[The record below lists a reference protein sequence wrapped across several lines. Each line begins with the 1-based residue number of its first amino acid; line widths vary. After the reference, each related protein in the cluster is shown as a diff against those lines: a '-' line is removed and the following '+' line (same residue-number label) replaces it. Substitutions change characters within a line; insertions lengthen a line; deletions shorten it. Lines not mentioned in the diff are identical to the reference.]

1 MIHNRIIV
9 KGEEVFSV
17 DAPLFGIAPTT
28 SGYTLQVATDGKTF
42 SDVEE
47 VAAAANYIVKDNC
60 PLFAYKLEDVGDTA
74 ETVITY

>member
-9 KGEEVFSV
+9 TGEAEFSV
-17 DAPLFGIAPTT
+17 DAPLFGIAPTED
-28 SGYTLQVATDGKTF
+28 GYTLQVATDGKTF

-60 PLFAYKLEDVGDTA
+60 PLFAYKLDGVGDDAQT
-74 ETVITY
+74 TITY